1 MDRFP
6 DDKAKP
12 DLSFKKDERL
22 CSKKVIEKLFLDGSS
37 FLVHPVKVVYLPLE
51 FQPGVPVKAAFTAS
65 KKIFR
70 KAVQRNLIKR
80 RMREAYRLN
89 KAVLYDENL
98 KINVAVF
105 FIFIG
110 KEVADFKTVEGAL
123 KRALKRIVREINQKN
138 EN

>member
-22 CSKKVIEKLFLDGSS
+22 CSKKVIEKLFSDGSS
-37 FLVHPVKVVYLPLE
+37 FLVHPVKVVYLPID
-51 FQPGVPVKAAFTAS
+51 FQPGVPVKVAFTAS

-70 KAVQRNLIKR
+70 KAVHRNLIKR
-80 RMREAYRLN
+80 RMREAFRLN
-89 KAVLYDENL
+89 KAIFHEENL
-98 KINVAVF
+98 KINFAVF

-110 KEVADFKTVEGAL
+110 KEIADFKTVEFAL
-123 KRALKRIVREINQKN
+123 KRALKRIVKEINQKN